1 MSETHL
7 LNVPKYGRVKF
18 RLEFEPR
25 LIKGRLEFPKVI
37 ESRRHRLIVTR
48 WIEGIT
54 ALIDPDPRKF
64 TLTLTIGGRLAS
76 LGHEYAGQVIGAYFP
91 Q

>member
-18 RLEFEPR
+18 RLEFEPK
-25 LIKGRLEFPKVI
+25 LIKGQLEFPKVI
-37 ESRRHRLIVTR
+37 ESRRHQRLVTR
-48 WIEGIT
+48 WMEKIT
-54 ALIDPDPRKF
+54 SRIDPDPREF
-64 TLTLTIGGRLAS
+64 VLTSTIGGRLAS
-76 LGHEYAGQVIGAYFP
+76 LGHEYGGQVIGAYFP